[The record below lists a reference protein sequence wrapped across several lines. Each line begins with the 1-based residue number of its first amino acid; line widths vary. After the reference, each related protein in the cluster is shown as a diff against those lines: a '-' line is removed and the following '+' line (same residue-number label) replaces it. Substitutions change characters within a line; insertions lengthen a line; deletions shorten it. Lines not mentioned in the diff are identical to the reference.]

1 MRRPPSRRDAIST
14 ARARVAASILDADLG
29 NLAHA
34 VTRAEREGA
43 DRIHLDV
50 MDGHF
55 VPNLTF
61 GAKTIKAL
69 RRRTRLP
76 FDAHLMIANPGKFI
90 GEYLDAGCDSVTI
103 HVEIDEPIEPTLRAI
118 RGAGRA
124 VGLAIKPK
132 TPMSALEPYRQLLDI
147 VMVMTIEPGFGG
159 QPLMVDVAKSRIPE
173 ARTYLSHK
181 LHGGEIHVD
190 GGVNRDTA
198 ELVGGLGTDILVVG
212 SALWLK
218 GRDMA
223 REIRLIRALAD
234 EGYQYQLNDGVP
246 PIPRDRMVTFAT
258 LRRPQAR
265 QLREEVEAA
274 GIPVLLFR
282 SSADPVDMD
291 DEERRW
297 DVLLPASAEAAA
309 KERFAK
315 RRGALQ
321 RSGPRRKSQ
330 TGDLQPIPIRSRR

>member
-1 MRRPPSRRDAIST
+1 VKRRATPTFSDAPSTS
-14 ARARVAASILDADLG
+14 RARVAASILDADLG

-76 FDAHLMIANPGKFI
+76 FDVHLMIANPGQFI
-90 GEYLDAGCDSVTI
+90 EEFLEAGCDSVTI
-103 HVEIDEPIEPTLRAI
+103 HVEIKEDIEPTLRAI
-118 RGAGRA
+118 HAAGRA
-124 VGLAIKPK
+124 AGLCVKPN
-132 TPMSALEPYRQLLDI
+132 TPLTELAPYQRLLDI
-147 VMVMTIEPGFGG
+147 VMVMTVEPGFGG
-159 QPLMVDVAKSRIPE
+159 QSFMADVAKAKLLQ
-173 ARTYLSHK
+173 AREYLSHK
-181 LHGGEIHVD
+181 LHGGEVHVD
-190 GGVNRDTA
+190 GGVNRETA
-198 ELVGGLGTDILVVG
+198 ELVGSLGVDILVVG

-223 REIRLIRALAD
+223 REVRLIRALAD
-234 EGYQYQLNDGVP
+234 EGYQYGLNNGVP
-246 PIPRDRMVTFAT
+246 PIPRDKMVTFAS

-265 QLREEVEAA
+265 TLREEIEGA

-282 SSADPVDMD
+282 SPKDPADMD
-291 DEERRW
+291 DEIRRW
-297 DVLLPASAEAAA
+297 DLLLPASAEAIAR
-309 KERFAK
+309 ERFA
-315 RRGALQ
+315 RRRDALA
-321 RSGPRRKSQ
+321 RA
-330 TGDLQPIPIRSRR
+330 RSRPA